1 MLAKAR
7 VERAQFVWAGR
18 CLGFGMDAPT
28 IEPDGDAPPP
38 HTLVDMLERVSALG
52 AENDKVSLGAML
64 AVIGRRAYC
73 PLLLVIGLISISP
86 LTAAPGATWLA
97 ATITLALS
105 VQMALGAP
113 HPWLPGGALAAR
125 IPGGTLRAAATA
137 AMPWARRID
146 IALRPRLTW
155 LVDPPFV
162 FVTALAC
169 AAAAL
174 ITFPL
179 GLIPLAP
186 LAPGSAICLFG
197 LALMTRDG
205 LVASLAWGCLGAIGW
220 LAFAAV

>member
-1 MLAKAR
+1 MNKQL
-7 VERAQFVWAGR
+7 ES
-18 CLGFGMDAPT
+18 D
-28 IEPDGDAPPP
+28 DDAPPP
-38 HTLVDMLERVSALG
+38 HTLADMLERVSALS
-52 AENDKVSLGAML
+52 AENDKVTLAAVL
-64 AVIGRRAYC
+64 AVIGRRAYG

-97 ATITLALS
+97 AAITLALS
-105 VQMALGAP
+105 AQMAVGAP
-113 HPWLPGGALAAR
+113 HPWLPSNALTAR
-125 IPGGTLRAAATA
+125 IPGKMLRRAATA

-162 FVTALAC
+162 FGTALAC
-169 AAAAL
+169 VAAAL

-205 LVASLAWGCLGAIGW
+205 LVASLAWACLGAIGW
-220 LAFAAV
+220 LAVAAV